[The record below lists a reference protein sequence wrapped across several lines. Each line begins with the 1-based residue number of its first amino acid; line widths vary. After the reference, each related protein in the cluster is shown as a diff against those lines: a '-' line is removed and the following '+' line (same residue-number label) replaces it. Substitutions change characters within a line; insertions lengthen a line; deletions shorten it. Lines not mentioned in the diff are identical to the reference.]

1 MDVHTKKWD
10 CTICGKNLRH
20 SPTQCYN
27 DRKYCSLECIEK
39 IIEQDENFELYK
51 IIEPDTKKRHIMKN
65 KIDAKYNAR
74 SYDYLVNLV
83 DPTAAPT
90 AAVVTQADHTA
101 SVTDPTTVLHQ
112 DSQHNNVSSIS
123 YENIRSNDNTDV
135 SGDIFHHTECE
146 PTWFDLIF
154 G

>member
-1 MDVHTKKWD
+1 
-10 CTICGKNLRH
+10 
-20 SPTQCYN
+20 
-27 DRKYCSLECIEK
+27 
-39 IIEQDENFELYK
+39 
-51 IIEPDTKKRHIMKN
+51 MKN

-83 DPTAAPT
+83 SPTASVVDPAAPT
-90 AAVVTQADHTA
+90 ADHES

-123 YENIRSNDNTDV
+123 YENTRSNANTDV

-146 PTWFDLIF
+146 PTLFDLIF